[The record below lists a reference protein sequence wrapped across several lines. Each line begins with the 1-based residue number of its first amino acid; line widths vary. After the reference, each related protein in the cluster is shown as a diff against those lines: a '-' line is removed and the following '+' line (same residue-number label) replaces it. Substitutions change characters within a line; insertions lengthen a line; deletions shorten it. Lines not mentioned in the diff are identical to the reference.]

1 MSASSSASFV
11 RDAMCDAFAET
22 GLGASWVCESFSSMD
37 SSIESIESASSV
49 GVLTDARTETSRA
62 RNTPGKPPL
71 IVSWHLC

>member
-1 MSASSSASFV
+1 MRASSSASFV
-11 RDAMCDAFAET
+11 SDAMWDALAET
-22 GLGASWVCESFSSMD
+22 GLGATSSFSSMD

-71 IVSWHLC
+71 IMSWHLC